1 MFYKTVS
8 QSKQYAIILTFHVT
22 ADLQLLNSNAS
33 RPYRVLVSYTLKDWE
48 CWNSST
54 RTVIQC
60 HTSLRVGNIGLQVP
74 VPYFSV
80 IQVRG
85 LVMLEC
91 KYAVPC
97 LVSYKLES
105 WECWNA
111 STRTVFQCHT
121 SQRVGNVNCECQW
134 PATVNYTFVHPEDTV
149 SVYGT
154 CHSMCSATSRAA
166 YFLRIE
172 FKYKCNI
179 RCTRGDYQIPSLI
192 QCSLLY

>member
-1 MFYKTVS
+1 MFCKTVS
-8 QSKQYAIILTFHVT
+8 QSKQYAINLTFHVT

-54 RTVIQC
+54 RTVFQC

-121 SQRVGNVNCECQW
+121 SQRVGNVGMQIRRTVFSVIQVRELGMLEYKYPYRILVSYKSESWEC
-134 PATVNYTFVHPEDTV
+134 
-149 SVYGT
+149 
-154 CHSMCSATSRAA
+154 
-166 YFLRIE
+166 
-172 FKYKCNI
+172 
-179 RCTRGDYQIPSLI
+179 
-192 QCSLLY
+192 